1 MALLTHPP
9 HSHPHPT
16 AASSPRQQ
24 TGLDLLHP
32 LRRWIDQI
40 SVTNRTFAHL
50 VCRVIP
56 CCCPF
61 ERDITL
67 FSRTIHIPALCE
79 LNPIYNELVGLRF
92 RSLAYLA
99 DVCDEDITEYIC

>member
-16 AASSPRQQ
+16 ASSPHQQ
-24 TGLDLLHP
+24 AGFDILNP
-32 LRRWIDQI
+32 LRRWIDQLN
-40 SVTNRTFAHL
+40 VTNRAFAHL

-61 ERDITL
+61 ERDIAL
-67 FSRTIHIPALCE
+67 FGRTIHIPALCE
-79 LNPIYNELVGLRF
+79 LNPVYNELVGLRF

-99 DVCDEDITEYIC
+99 DVCAEDVTRYIC